1 MLGRAMV
8 AAGLGGVLG
17 AHRLAD
23 LPGGGTLAL
32 VSCMAGLAAW
42 AAWRAG
48 RGTVRNGGAMRRVG
62 ACWAERP
69 GAADHRAGPMEPAW
83 RRGSGPGRGALLRA
97 SILCLLSAWAGFVFT
112 VLCAQARLAQALAD
126 GNVDRVS
133 RVTLRVDSLP
143 RLQPDR
149 LTFEA
154 VVLDAHPGGVPE
166 RVRVRWPAA
175 GWRGPYAPAR
185 PPDPPFPEVRPGQ
198 VWRMAL
204 VLRPVRAAQNRHA
217 FDAEAHAFAAGIR
230 AQGTVRGTPEWLR
243 DEDWAGL
250 SVIAGRAR
258 HAVREAMAP
267 HLQGLRY
274 GPVLRALAIGDQ
286 DGVDDAD
293 WAVFN
298 RTGITHLVSIS
309 GSHITLLAGAGG
321 LAVYGLWRRLRWRGR
336 CLAERWPARRAG
348 ALAAL
353 LVAWLYC
360 LLAGWG
366 VPARRTFMMLAV
378 VAGAQTLQLRVSG
391 SRVLALAAAA
401 VVLTDPWAV
410 LAGGFW
416 LSFLAVAV
424 LLAVSARAEN
434 AGEDGAAGERL
445 LGDDRTGNEPVGNEP
460 VGNEPAGNES
470 SGNEPIRNGRA
481 GGEQAGDEQAGD
493 EQAGDE
499 QAGGGQAGNRAA
511 AVPRSA
517 PGARP
522 AERRRDRWLRGLM
535 LAARLQWAITWALAP
550 PLAWTFHEVSL
561 VSPLAN
567 AYAIPVIELL
577 VTPLSLLLAGVAL
590 VPGLDAVAA
599 GLAWLAHGTL
609 VLMMRPTEWLA
620 ALPAWPVPAGP
631 AWLYLLALA
640 GAAVALWPG
649 GGSGGR
655 PSGERMAGPF
665 GEPAEAGRTA
675 FAVPGRG
682 GDGETMAASHY
693 GAAAHWTAPS
703 RRRARGW
710 ADPLRRRRAWA
721 WLALLPMLLWPPAR
735 PADGEWDLRAL
746 DVGQGSALLVRTA
759 RHTLLFDAG
768 ARHARDADEGVRT
781 IVPALKALGVRRLDA
796 LVVSHADLDHAGGVR
811 SVLAA
816 VPVAQAFASFDL
828 DAWLRAE
835 TRKLGAADT
844 PLPRAAA
851 PCRFG
856 DRWRLD
862 GVEFEFLWPLDV
874 RARRPGAE
882 ANAGSCVLRVRGAHH
897 SLLLTGDIEIRA
909 ETALVERG
917 LTPADVVVA
926 AHHGSRTSSSAAFVG
941 AAAARHVIF
950 QAGAWNRHGH
960 PDTGVLERWRRAG
973 ATLWRTDLQGGID
986 ARSRA
991 EGLTLSSVLESSRRH
1006 WHGREVFHGM
1016 GAALR
1021 DEPRPG
1027 GQAAVQFFGPGT
1039 RDVSICKP
1047 G

>member
-23 LPGGGTLAL
+23 LPGGGALAL
-32 VSCMAGLAAW
+32 ASGVLGLVGW
-42 AAWRAG
+42 GVWRASA
-48 RGTVRNGGAMRRVG
+48 R
-62 ACWAERP
+62 
-69 GAADHRAGPMEPAW
+69 GAA
-83 RRGSGPGRGALLRA
+83 
-97 SILCLLSAWAGFVFT
+97 LCLLGAWAGFTFT
-112 VLCAQARLAQALAD
+112 VLCAQQRLDQTLAD
-126 GNVDRVS
+126 GNVDKVS

-149 LTFEA
+149 LAFEA
-154 VVLDAHPGGVPE
+154 VVLDARPGGVPE
-166 RVRVRWPAA
+166 RIRVRWPAG

-204 VLRPVRAAQNRHA
+204 VLRPVRAAQNPHA
-217 FDAEAHAFAAGIR
+217 FDYEAHAFAAGIR

-267 HLQGLRY
+267 YLEDMRY

-309 GSHITLLAGAGG
+309 GSHITMLAGAGA
-321 LAVYGLWRRLRWRGR
+321 LAVSALWRRLRWRGR

-348 ALAAL
+348 AVAAL

-378 VAGAQTLQLRVSG
+378 VAGAQALQLRISG
-391 SRVLALAAAA
+391 SRVLALAAVA
-401 VVLTDPWAV
+401 VVATDPWSV

-424 LLAVSARAEN
+424 LLAVGARTGD
-434 AGEDGAAGERL
+434 AGEGGAAE
-445 LGDDRTGNEPVGNEP
+445 D
-460 VGNEPAGNES
+460 
-470 SGNEPIRNGRA
+470 
-481 GGEQAGDEQAGD
+481 
-493 EQAGDE
+493 
-499 QAGGGQAGNRAA
+499 RAA
-511 AVPRSA
+511 ASRAGPLRESPGNMVAAPRLVA
-517 PGARP
+517 AVRP
-522 AERRRDRWLRGLM
+522 AGRRRDRWLRGLK
-535 LAARLQWAITWALAP
+535 LAARLQWAVTWALAP
-550 PLAWTFHEVSL
+550 PLAWIFHEVSL

-567 AYAIPVIELL
+567 AYAIPVVELL
-577 VTPLSLLLAGVAL
+577 VTPLSLLLAAVAL
-590 VPGLDAVAA
+590 VPGLDFAAA
-599 GLAWLAHGTL
+599 GLAWLAHGVL
-609 VLMMRPTEWLA
+609 ALMMRPTAWLA

-631 AWLYLLALA
+631 AWLYALA
-640 GAAVALWPG
+640 MAGVVVALWPG
-649 GGSGGR
+649 GG
-655 PSGERMAGPF
+655 AGPADF
-665 GEPAEAGRTA
+665 AGRTRDRHGVA
-675 FAVPGRG
+675 RRWVDSPG
-682 GDGETMAASHY
+682 
-693 GAAAHWTAPS
+693 
-703 RRRARGW
+703 
-710 ADPLRRRRAWA
+710 RRRAWA
-721 WLALLPMLLWPPAR
+721 WFALLPMLLWPPDR
-735 PADGEWDLRAL
+735 PGDGEWDLHAL

-768 ARHARDADEGVRT
+768 ARHARDADEGART
-781 IVPALKALGVRRLDA
+781 VVPALKALGVRRLDA

-811 SVLAA
+811 GVLAA

-828 DAWLRAE
+828 ESWLRAE
-835 TRKLGAADT
+835 TRKLGAETT
-844 PLPRAAA
+844 PLPQAAA

-874 RARRPGAE
+874 RARRKGAE
-882 ANAGSCVLRVRGAHH
+882 ANANSCVLRVRGAHH

-909 ETALVERG
+909 ESVLVERG

-926 AHHGSRTSSSAAFVG
+926 AHHGSRTSSSAAFVD
-941 AAAARHVIF
+941 AVAARHVVF

-960 PDTGVLERWRRAG
+960 PDAAVLERWHAAG
-973 ATLWRTDLQGGID
+973 STLWRTDAQGGVN
-986 ARSRA
+986 ARSRGT
-991 EGLTLSSVLESSRRH
+991 GLSLYSVLESSRRY
-1006 WHGREVFHGM
+1006 WHGR
-1016 GAALR
+1016 
-1021 DEPRPG
+1021 RP
-1027 GQAAVQFFGPGT
+1027 
-1039 RDVSICKP
+1039 
-1047 G
+1047 